1 MHRPAFL
8 SLTTRSTRDNSFSP
22 SSSTTSLTTSPPVSP
37 TSGVRRA
44 GQNNKPY
51 PHRPE
56 HGVSLS
62 PTTTCTTAPEKNKN
76 KSNDTHKP
84 KSILPCAVLRG
95 RTSMMILRRR
105 PSAVDMALSEERCRC
120 DDDAIER
127 QGLHM
132 MEPRPVDMDM
142 RPASA
147 GSAPFELGF
156 AGSGRSWSSAGSAS
170 SADERA
176 SLSRGLVVQ
185 QPRFVM
191 GGFLRLW
198 REGLDLGWG
207 KIGGVMLLCCVAF
220 VWSCGVWVVY
230 FRNSGWL
237 YILLV

>member
-1 MHRPAFL
+1 MMHRPPFL
-8 SLTTRSTRDNSFSP
+8 SLTTRSPRESSFSP
-22 SSSTTSLTTSPPVSP
+22 SSSTTSLTASPPVSP
-37 TSGVRRA
+37 ASGTRRA
-44 GQNNKPY
+44 GQNNRPY

-56 HGVSLS
+56 HGVSPS
-62 PTTTCTTAPEKNKN
+62 PTTAYTKAPKKSKDKN
-76 KSNDTHKP
+76 NDTHKL

-95 RTSMMILRRR
+95 SSSMMMLRRR

-132 MEPRPVDMDM
+132 MEPRPVDMEM

-147 GSAPFELGF
+147 GGAPFELGF
-156 AGSGRSWSSAGSAS
+156 AGSGRSWSSAASAS

-176 SLSRGLVVQ
+176 SLSRGLAVQ

-207 KIGGVMLLCCVAF
+207 
-220 VWSCGVWVVY
+220 
-230 FRNSGWL
+230 
-237 YILLV
+237 

>member
-1 MHRPAFL
+1 
-8 SLTTRSTRDNSFSP
+8 
-22 SSSTTSLTTSPPVSP
+22 
-37 TSGVRRA
+37 
-44 GQNNKPY
+44 
-51 PHRPE
+51 
-56 HGVSLS
+56 
-62 PTTTCTTAPEKNKN
+62 
-76 KSNDTHKP
+76 
-84 KSILPCAVLRG
+84 
-95 RTSMMILRRR
+95 MMILRRR

-191 GGFLRLW
+191 GGIFEVM
-198 REGLDLGWG
+198 EGR
-207 KIGGVMLLCCVAF
+207 A
-220 VWSCGVWVVY
+220 
-230 FRNSGWL
+230 
-237 YILLV
+237 